1 MVGCIGVCMYRMLD
15 LFSGLCGASSAMLG
29 DVGWDVVTVE
39 LESRFNPVI
48 CMDVMELEVGDLPYA
63 DFDLVWASPPCNAFS
78 PASNRAYWRKE
89 GDVFLPRKKVTLTYM
104 GLVFKTLGIINE
116 LNPKWWF
123 MENPRGLL
131 QKFIGEPSGWI
142 TYCQYGDTAMKPTN
156 LWGVHPPSFRYK
168 HCYNGAPCHEAAPR
182 GSKTGTQGK
191 TNSAERAKVPYL
203 VSLAV
208 KEAVEKPTTKKW
220 NWNNSSGETKK

>member
-1 MVGCIGVCMYRMLD
+1 MLD
-15 LFSGLCGASSAMLG
+15 LFSGEKGACSAMLE
-29 DVGWDVVTVE
+29 DSDWEVVTVE
-39 LESRFNPVI
+39 INPEQYPTI
-48 CMDVMELEVGDLPYA
+48 CKDILELEIEDLPHTE
-63 DFDLVWASPPCNAFS
+63 FDLIWASPPCTAFS
-78 PASNRAYWRKE
+78 MASLSHYWVKIN
-89 GDVFLPRKKVTLTYM
+89 DTFLPKKPESIMYLN
-104 GLVFKTLGIINE
+104 LVYKTLHLINE
-116 LNPKWWF
+116 LKPKWWF

-156 LWGVHPPSFRYK
+156 LWGVHPPSFIYK

-208 KEAVEKPTTKKW
+208 KEAVEKPTIKKW
-220 NWNNSSGETKK
+220 SWNNSCD

>member
-1 MVGCIGVCMYRMLD
+1 MTKYRMLD
-15 LFSGLCGASSAMLG
+15 LFSGEKGASSAMLE
-29 DVGWDVVTVE
+29 DPNWEVVTVE
-39 LESRFNPVI
+39 INPNQNPTI
-48 CMDVMELEVGDLPYA
+48 CKDILELEIEDLPYT
-63 DFDLVWASPPCNAFS
+63 DYDLVWASPPCTAFS
-78 PASNRAYWRKE
+78 MASLSHYWNKVN
-89 GDVFLPRKKVTLTYM
+89 DMFLPKKQESIMYLN
-104 GLVFKTLGIINE
+104 LVYKALYIINE
-116 LNPKWWF
+116 LNPTWWF

-156 LWGVHPPSFRYK
+156 LWGVHPPSFQYK

-191 TNSAERAKVPYL
+191 KNSAERAKVPYL

-208 KEAVEKPTTKKW
+208 KESIENPKLVTMLDF
-220 NWNNSSGETKK
+220 